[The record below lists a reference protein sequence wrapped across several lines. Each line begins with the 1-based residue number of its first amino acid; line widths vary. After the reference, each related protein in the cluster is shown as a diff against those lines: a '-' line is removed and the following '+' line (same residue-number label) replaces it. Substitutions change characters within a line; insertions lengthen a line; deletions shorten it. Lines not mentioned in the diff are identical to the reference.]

1 MRELT
6 PRRLLAAFLALEA
19 SKWADFVV
27 LDGDLLTDIL
37 NTRSIRRV
45 AEARVRRGIA
55 GGARTRSESC
65 DC

>member
-6 PRRLLAAFLALEA
+6 PRRLLAAFLALEPT
-19 SKWADFVV
+19 KWADFVV
-27 LDGDLLTDIL
+27 LNRNPLDSV

-55 GGARTRSESC
+55 GDARTRSESC